1 VPTTRGYRARA
12 GTRGRDVI
20 RTLDPAGFSVAV
32 MQSNYDFSIGGT
44 LGVNAH
50 GWPVPFG
57 PFGTTVKALR
67 LMLADGSL
75 VTCSRT
81 ENADLF
87 GLVIGGYGLFGIVV
101 DVDVEMV
108 ENVLLVPTYELM
120 SASAAGRRFAT
131 GGKGPSVR
139 MAYGRLSVA
148 REGYLQ
154 DGFVVSF
161 RPATAQPS
169 RPPPAQRSAAYIFLS
184 RAVFRRQI
192 GSERGKRLRWTAE
205 TVLLPRLGARP
216 ITRNTILSYPVAAL
230 ADNDPGHTDILHE
243 YFIPPER
250 FQVFLA
256 ACCEIVPAAK
266 QDLLNITLRYVEADP
281 VSVLAYAPTARIAA
295 VLLFTQ
301 PLTVDA
307 DRAMAAMTERLINAA
322 LTLGGSFYLPYRL

>member
-1 VPTTRGYRARA
+1 A
-12 GTRGRDVI
+12 
-20 RTLDPAGFSVAV
+20 
-32 MQSNYDFSIGGT
+32 
-44 LGVNAH
+44 
-50 GWPVPFG
+50 
-57 PFGTTVKALR
+57 
-67 LMLADGSL
+67 
-75 VTCSRT
+75 
-81 ENADLF
+81 
-87 GLVIGGYGLFGIVV
+87 
-101 DVDVEMV
+101 
-108 ENVLLVPTYELM
+108 
-120 SASAAGRRFAT
+120 RRFAT
-131 GGKGPSVR
+131 VAKEPSVR

-154 DGFVVSF
+154 DGLVVSF

-169 RPPPAQRSAAYIFLS
+169 RPAPAQRSAAYIFLS

-205 TVLLPRLGARP
+205 TALLPRLGTRP

-230 ADNDPGHTDILHE
+230 ADNDPGRTDILHE

-250 FQVFLA
+250 FEDFLA
-256 ACCEIVPAAK
+256 ACREIIPAAK

-307 DRAMAAMTERLINAA
+307 DRAMAAMTERLIDAA
-322 LTLGGSFYLPYRL
+322 LTLGGSFYLPYRLHARPEQLHAAYPRLGEFLAAKRHHDPQLRFRNLMWDKYFAS

>member
-1 VPTTRGYRARA
+1 VPTTRSYRARA
-12 GTRGRDVI
+12 GTRWRDVI

-87 GLVIGGYGLFGIVV
+87 GLVIGGYGLFGIVI
-101 DVDVEMV
+101 DIDVEMV

-120 SASAAGRRFAT
+120 SASAAVRRFAT
-131 GGKGPSVR
+131 VAKEPSVR

-148 REGYLQ
+148 REGYLR

-169 RPPPAQRSAAYIFLS
+169 RPPPVQRSPAYIFS
-184 RAVFRRQI
+184 CPGRCSAPRSAPDAATAV
-192 GSERGKRLRWTAE
+192 GG
-205 TVLLPRLGARP
+205 
-216 ITRNTILSYPVAAL
+216 
-230 ADNDPGHTDILHE
+230 
-243 YFIPPER
+243 PP
-250 FQVFLA
+250 Q
-256 ACCEIVPAAK
+256 
-266 QDLLNITLRYVEADP
+266 
-281 VSVLAYAPTARIAA
+281 
-295 VLLFTQ
+295 
-301 PLTVDA
+301 
-307 DRAMAAMTERLINAA
+307 
-322 LTLGGSFYLPYRL
+322 